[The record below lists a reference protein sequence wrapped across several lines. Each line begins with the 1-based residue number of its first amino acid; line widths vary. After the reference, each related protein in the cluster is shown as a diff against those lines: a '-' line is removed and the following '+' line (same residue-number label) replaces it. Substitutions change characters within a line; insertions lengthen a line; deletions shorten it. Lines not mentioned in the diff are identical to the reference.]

1 MAASAAYLIVKSE
14 GWNFTFDGVVSV
26 THSLT
31 LKTATDSESS
41 EDSDYVNNARNEP
54 DTVTLAVVASDAAVA
69 VKKWSASCMRSLAS
83 IKENRTL
90 CKVVTT
96 LRTYDNMLLTEL
108 NIVQDETC
116 PCGWTGTL
124 TFTHSEKPKK
134 SNKEND
140 RSSTPESLG
149 TQKPVSITDPGG
161 DSKYGLLQLFRNSSV
176 PVVGSNVRYI
186 G

>member
-1 MAASAAYLIVKSE
+1 MAASVAYLIVKSE
-14 GWNFTFDGVVSV
+14 GWTFSFDGVVSV

-31 LKTATDSESS
+31 LKTATDTESL

-108 NIVQDETC
+108 NVVQDETC

-124 TFTHSEKPKK
+124 TFTRSEKPKK
-134 SNKEND
+134 SSREND
-140 RSSTPESLG
+140 RSSTPESRG
-149 TQKPVSITDPGG
+149 TQKPVTLNDPGG
-161 DSKYGLLQLFRNSSV
+161 DSRSGLLQLFRNSGI
-176 PVVGSNVRYI
+176 PLVGSTVKYI